1 MSNEF
6 YDYIAL
12 TVLTYF
18 QSQAEAISPGSR
30 YCLKLDTPDIVENV
44 YNSLSS
50 VLEKKSIKGSFDYH
64 GVYQTY
70 TLRLKENKELVIAAK
85 VGEITDD
92 FFTSLRNNDLTEN
105 CFPILIIT
113 HSTIDSITSGTA
125 DLSAKGMPFHAET
138 LIKGL
143 SKDIQETPFCLYDK
157 TLLETQLEEHVND
170 RFSEKS
176 SLLVYSDV
184 ITLVNKGRLD
194 QEDYYALGYFPDENV
209 SKYNKKDI
217 EENLKE
223 NRKYF
228 ELIDRAVKFK
238 NFSQIEELFNPKFVQ
253 KLQKSLDKQEH
264 WYCGVTIQDIREA
277 LLRQK
282 ETIVITPD
290 DIDIFFDIETDRLI
304 RNEDFFVKTDGETKA
319 KSRKL
324 NVLIFNSQA
333 KKQLIIEVRLQKKG
347 QLKKSDVDGQ
357 GLEVAVSSWAIKATI
372 EPNGV
377 TFGSIIIKDPGNSKK
392 SHQIKIAVLDIDKHI
407 LREVRTIFSIGF
419 RGRKIEKSKIV
430 LKGVS
435 ETLTL
440 NSVAP
445 TISKGS
451 LADGA
456 TYNVSKDQ
464 GLHLQI
470 EDSSFDSNTG
480 SADFTLKI
488 GSLILPMELE
498 SEKSRPNVLTGIKAF
513 LLKHKKQ
520 ESIEY
525 AENRLITGTDA
536 YTPSDDFKQSLVIEN
551 FIVKNG
557 SFAVK
562 EDINGL
568 ENRELELPENV
579 KQAYHNLIE
588 ELRKAK
594 TLPSLASLKGC
605 IKGAA
610 EVYLATVLST
620 LKQFKEGQTLS
631 TELCNLLCIGSVITR
646 QGLRLSP
653 LHPLNIAYQLELMKE
668 EGLGDLKEYMV
679 EKLTCINLLPY
690 LRPFNNQLC
699 HAVYHS
705 HSPEWL
711 DYIPISEKSFSGG
724 KNFVP
729 KLVKKKITDYLENFK
744 FLFDDVSNPLIKL
757 NLVGMGDCAD
767 VLSGITEYYKQ
778 EISDETAPEDLK
790 SFEINIYEEEG
801 IGFNQFSILSSPRKL
816 KAYIGS
822 IVPKAE
828 LFNEMYTILT
838 SHIHCFFHSIE
849 EEQFAYAHI
858 CFYEMPNSG
867 QIGYSRMDN
876 INTGISLNG
885 LVSGVPSVL
894 DQEWHKTGFGTK
906 YAKENKLTKFAK
918 LLNAAQRVA
927 FTGSTFNFEEAIF
940 TQISQNNQDNLEKL
954 YKTSNWVVFVSPK
967 VDLSY
972 FYEGHSK
979 DLMIIHYS
987 DQFSSTSGY
996 DDITVTDKS
1005 GQYKE
1010 IIKEKFSQKG
1020 IKNID
1025 GDQISQLIR
1034 FFNSINGEW
1043 LLKLISSKAPSNNF
1057 SREKMSILS
1066 AIKLLMN
1073 YFSHSDILW
1082 VPLSLEELLRV
1093 SKGAGYRETE
1103 GLLSARN
1110 LGFQNGPTCDDLL
1123 MVGFYVQN
1131 GKVKLCLH
1139 PVEVKIGENHENVL
1153 SKAKLQAK
1161 ATYTGLMNALNP
1173 SENKDF
1179 LEHRLSRNF
1188 FAQQLI
1194 ANCEKLNIYSSL
1206 PGRSWKDILDT
1217 YRTQLLN
1224 DEYEIST
1231 SLEAKIGKATV
1242 VSFKFN
1248 AEKHLLAE
1256 GAIKQITIPEE
1267 RGFKLLIQ
1275 NDSEIKAYLEEVQDT
1290 FVLPLVDCK
1299 LSELP
1304 EISDIQ
1310 FDDSNFVAT
1319 NTQESDQESEN
1330 QRDGN
1335 GEEDDNVGK
1344 VPEGKGE
1351 GEEAKNDNPAEVIS
1365 DSPRS
1370 MRIRFGTDIA
1380 TGNPVN
1386 WYPNDTEMVFHTNTG
1401 IIGTMGTGKTQFT
1414 KSLVSQMIHNQADNF
1429 AGDPLGILIFDY
1441 KGDYNENNEDFFNAT
1456 QAKIFKPY
1464 HLPFNPFSL
1473 IRGKVTKPLLPK
1485 HVGNAFVTTLAR
1497 IYNLG
1502 AKQTN
1507 ALGQCIT
1514 EAYEL
1519 KGIFPG
1525 NPSTWDR
1532 EAPTF
1537 NTVYDCYLNNQ
1548 EIKKADSLA
1557 SVMTKLFDFEIFE
1570 PDPKRTKS
1578 LFEVLNGVVVIDMSG
1593 YDTDIQNLI
1602 VAITLDLFYA
1612 QMFTEGSSKLDNRY
1626 RQLTRMILVDEAD
1639 NFMSK
1644 GFPSLKKIMKEGR
1657 EFGVGVILS
1666 TQFLKHFGTSED
1678 DYSKYILTWVVHCVA
1693 DLKERDIDFIF
1704 KTEPKSQESAKLFN
1718 DVKALTKHHSIVK
1731 IGNNKP
1737 QYLKD
1742 FAFWEYLAEGAE
1754 KCDSTKG

>member
-6 YDYIAL
+6 YEYIAL
-12 TVLTYF
+12 TLLTYF
-18 QSQAEAISPGSR
+18 QSHAEAISPGSR

-44 YNSLSS
+44 YHSLSS
-50 VLEKKSIKGSFDYH
+50 VLEKKSIKGSFDFR

-105 CFPILIIT
+105 RFPILILT

-143 SKDIQETPFCLYDK
+143 SRNIQETPFCLYDK
-157 TLLETQLEEHVND
+157 TLLETQLKEHVND

-194 QEDYYALGYFPDENV
+194 QDDYYALGYFPDENFF
-209 SKYNKKDI
+209 KYNKKDI

-223 NRKYF
+223 NRNYF
-228 ELIDRAVKFK
+228 ELIDRAIKFK
-238 NFSQIEELFNPKFVQ
+238 NFSQIEELFNPKFVL
-253 KLQKSLDKQEH
+253 KLQKSLDKQKR
-264 WYCGVTIQDIREA
+264 WYRGVTIQDIREA

-282 ETIVITPD
+282 ETIEITPD
-290 DIDIFFDIETDRLI
+290 DVDVFFDIEIDPLI
-304 RNEDFFVKTDGETKA
+304 RNEDFFVKTDGDGKA
-319 KSRKL
+319 QSRKL

-333 KKQLIIEVRLQKKG
+333 KKQLTVEVRLQKNG

-357 GLEVAVSSWAIKATI
+357 GLEVAVSNRAIKATI
-372 EPNGV
+372 QPNGV
-377 TFGSIIIKDPGNSKK
+377 TFGSIIIKDPGNGKR

-407 LREVRTIFSIGF
+407 LREVRTAFSIGF

-440 NSVAP
+440 NSAAP
-445 TISKGS
+445 IIPKG
-451 LADGA
+451 LLVDGA

-464 GLHLQI
+464 GLHLQV
-470 EDSSFDSNTG
+470 EDSSFDPNTG

-488 GSLILPMELE
+488 GSLILPMELK

-525 AENRLITGTDA
+525 DENRLINGTDA
-536 YTPSDDFKQSLVIEN
+536 YVPYDDFRYSLVIEN

-562 EDINGL
+562 EGINGL
-568 ENRELELPENV
+568 ENSELELPEKV
-579 KQAYHNLIE
+579 KQSYYNLIE

-594 TLPSLASLKGC
+594 TLPSLAYLKGSLKE
-605 IKGAA
+605 AA
-610 EVYLATVLST
+610 EVYVATVLST
-620 LKQFKEGQTLS
+620 LEQFKEGQTLS
-631 TELCNLLCIGSVITR
+631 NELNNLLCIGSVITR
-646 QGLRLSP
+646 KGLRFSP
-653 LHPLNIAYQLELMKE
+653 LHPLNVAYQLELMKE
-668 EGLGDLKEYMV
+668 KGLGDIKEYMV

-690 LRPFNNQLC
+690 LRPFNDQLY

-711 DYIPISEKSFSGG
+711 AYIPILEKSFSGG
-724 KNFVP
+724 KNFIP

-767 VLSGITEYYKQ
+767 VLSGITKYYIQ
-778 EISDETAPEDLK
+778 EITDERAPEDLK

-801 IGFNQFSILSSPRKL
+801 IGLNQFSILSSPRKL
-816 KAYIGS
+816 KAYIRS

-828 LFNEMYTILT
+828 LRNEMYTILT

-849 EEQFAYAHI
+849 EEQFAYAHV

-867 QIGYSRMDN
+867 QIGYSRMNN

-894 DQEWHKTGFGTK
+894 DQDWHKTGFGTK
-906 YAKENKLTKFAK
+906 YAKENKLTKYAK

-927 FTGSTFNFEEAIF
+927 FTGSTFNSEEAIF
-940 TQISQNNQDNLEKL
+940 TQISQNNQSNLEKL
-954 YKTSNWVVFVSPK
+954 YKSSNWVVFVSPK

-1073 YFSHSDILW
+1073 YFSHPDILW

-1153 SKAKLQAK
+1153 SKAKSQAK
-1161 ATYTGLMNALNP
+1161 ATYMGLMNALNP

-1275 NDSEIKAYLEEVQDT
+1275 NDSEIKTYLEEVQDT

-1319 NTQESDQESEN
+1319 NTQESDQESED

-1335 GEEDDNVGK
+1335 GEEDDNVEK

-1365 DSPRS
+1365 ESPRS

-1380 TGNPVN
+1380 TGNPVD

-1429 AGDPLGILIFDY
+1429 SGDPLGILIFDY
-1441 KGDYNENNEDFFNAT
+1441 KGDYNENKEDFFNAT
-1456 QAKIFKPY
+1456 HAKIFKPY

-1485 HVGNAFVTTLAR
+1485 HVGNAFVTTLAK

-1502 AKQTN
+1502 AKQKN

-1519 KGIFPG
+1519 KGISPG
-1525 NPSTWDR
+1525 NPSTWDE

-1548 EIKKADSLA
+1548 EIKKTDSLA

-1578 LFEVLNGVVVIDMSG
+1578 LFEVLNGVVVIDLSG

-1612 QMFTEGSSKLDNRY
+1612 QMFTEGASKLDNRY

-1666 TQFLKHFGTSED
+1666 TQSLKHFGTSED
-1678 DYSKYILTWVVHCVA
+1678 DYSKYILTWVVHCVS

-1704 KTEPKSQESAKLFN
+1704 KTEAKSQESVKLFN
-1718 DVKALTKHHSIVK
+1718 DVKALAKHHSIVK
-1731 IGNNKP
+1731 IGNNKL

-1754 KCDSTKG
+1754 KCDSTKD

>member
-6 YDYIAL
+6 YEYIAL
-12 TVLTYF
+12 TLLTYF

-30 YCLKLDTPDIVENV
+30 YCLKLDTPDLVENV
-44 YNSLSS
+44 YNALSS
-50 VLEKKSIKGSFDYH
+50 VLEKKSIKGSFDYN

-85 VGEITDD
+85 VGGITDD

-105 CFPILIIT
+105 RFPILIIT

-125 DLSAKGMPFHAET
+125 DLSAKGMPFHAQT
-138 LIKGL
+138 LIDEL
-143 SKDIQETPFCLYDK
+143 SNDIKETPFSLYDK
-157 TLLETQLEEHVND
+157 TLLETQLNEHASD

-184 ITLVNKGRLD
+184 ISLVNKGRIEQD
-194 QEDYYALGYFPDENV
+194 DYYTLGYFPDENAY
-209 SKYNKKDI
+209 KYNENDI
-217 EENLKE
+217 EDNLKR

-238 NFSQIEELFNPKFVQ
+238 NFSQMEELFNPKFIQ
-253 KLQKSLDKQEH
+253 RIQKSLDKQEH
-264 WYCGVTIQDIREA
+264 WYHGVTIQDIQEA
-277 LLRQK
+277 KLGQK
-282 ETIVITPD
+282 ETIEITPD
-290 DIDIFFDIETDRLI
+290 DVDVFFDIEIDRLI

-319 KSRKL
+319 QSRKL

-333 KKQLIIEVRLQKKG
+333 KKQLTVEVRLQKKG

-372 EPNGV
+372 QPNGV
-377 TFGSIIIKDPGNSKK
+377 TFGSIIIKDPGNGKRSR
-392 SHQIKIAVLDIDKHI
+392 QIKIAVLDIDKHI
-407 LREVRTIFSIGF
+407 LRELRTTFSIGF

-435 ETLTL
+435 EILTL
-440 NSVAP
+440 NSAAP
-445 TISKGS
+445 TITKEP

-456 TYNVSKDQ
+456 TYNLSKDQ
-464 GLHLQI
+464 GLCLHVG
-470 EDSSFDSNTG
+470 DSVFDPNTG

-488 GSLILPMELE
+488 GSLILPMELK
-498 SEKSRPNVLTGIKAF
+498 SEKSRPNGLTGIKAF
-513 LLKHKKQ
+513 LLKYKKQ

-525 AENRLITGTDA
+525 AENRLINGTDA
-536 YTPSDDFKQSLVIEN
+536 YIPFDDFKQSLKIEN
-551 FIVKNG
+551 FIVKNEY
-557 SFAVK
+557 FAIK
-562 EDINGL
+562 EGINGL
-568 ENRELELPENV
+568 ENNELQLPESV
-579 KQAYHNLIE
+579 KQQYHNLIE

-594 TLPSLASLKGC
+594 TLPSLAYLKGSLKV
-605 IKGAA
+605 AA
-610 EVYLATVLST
+610 EAYVAAVYST
-620 LKQFKEGQTLS
+620 LEQIKEGQTLS
-631 TELCNLLCIGSVITR
+631 NELNNLLCIGSVITR

-653 LHPLNIAYQLELMKE
+653 LHPLNVAYQLELLKE
-668 EGLGDLKEYMV
+668 ESLGELKEYMV
-679 EKLTCINLLPY
+679 EKLSCINLLPY
-690 LRPFNNQLC
+690 VRPFSDKLC
-699 HAVYHS
+699 QAVYHS

-767 VLSGITEYYKQ
+767 VLSGITKYYIQ
-778 EISDETAPEDLK
+778 EIADETAPEDLK
-790 SFEINIYEEEG
+790 SFEINIYEEG
-801 IGFNQFSILSSPRKL
+801 VGFNQFSILSSPRKL
-816 KAYIGS
+816 KAYIRS
-822 IVPKAE
+822 IVSKAE
-828 LFNEMYTILT
+828 LRNEMYTILT

-849 EEQFAYAHI
+849 EKQFAYAHI
-858 CFYEMPNSG
+858 CFYEMPNSE
-867 QIGYSRMDN
+867 QNGYSRMDN

-894 DQEWHKTGFGTK
+894 DQAWHKTGFGTK
-906 YAKENKLTKFAK
+906 YARENKLTKFAM
-918 LLNAAQRVA
+918 LLNAAQKVA
-927 FTGSTFNFEEAIF
+927 FTGSTFNSGEAIF
-940 TQISQNNQDNLEKL
+940 TQISQNNQGNLEKL

-972 FYEGHSK
+972 FHEGHSK

-1025 GDQISQLIR
+1025 GDRITQLIR

-1043 LLKLISSKAPSNNF
+1043 LLKLIASNAPHNNF

-1073 YFSHSDILW
+1073 YFSHPDILW

-1093 SKGAGYRETE
+1093 SRGAGYHESE

-1139 PVEVKIGENHENVL
+1139 PVEVKIGENAESVL
-1153 SKAKLQAK
+1153 NKAKKQAQS
-1161 ATYTGLMNALNP
+1161 TYTGLMNALNSP
-1173 SENKDF
+1173 ENKDS
-1179 LEHRLSRNF
+1179 LEHRLLRNF

-1194 ANCEKLNIYSSL
+1194 ASCEKLNIYSSL
-1206 PGRSWKDILDT
+1206 PGQSWKDILDI

-1231 SLEAKIGKATV
+1231 SLETVIGKATV

-1248 AEKHLLAE
+1248 AEKHLLDE

-1267 RGFKLLIQ
+1267 RGFKLLVQ
-1275 NDSEIKAYLEEVQDT
+1275 DDSEIKVYLEEVEDT
-1290 FVLPLVDCK
+1290 FVFPLADCK
-1299 LSELP
+1299 LSDLP
-1304 EISDIQ
+1304 EVSDIQ
-1310 FDDSNFVAT
+1310 FENSDSDIT
-1319 NTQESDQESEN
+1319 NTQESGQKLDD
-1330 QRDGN
+1330 RTDGDD
-1335 GEEDDNVGK
+1335 EEDDNAEK
-1344 VPEGKGE
+1344 VPEGKEE
-1351 GEEAKNDNPAEVIS
+1351 GEEAAENEKPSESVS
-1365 DSPRS
+1365 NTPRS

-1380 TGNPVN
+1380 TGKPVD

-1414 KSLVSQMIHNQADNF
+1414 KSLVSQLIDNQADNF
-1429 AGDPLGILIFDY
+1429 TGDPLGILIFDY
-1441 KGDYNENNEDFFNAT
+1441 KGDYNENEKNFLNAT
-1456 QAKIFKPY
+1456 KAKIFKPY

-1473 IRGKVTKPLLPK
+1473 IRGKITKPLLPK
-1485 HVGNAFVTTLAR
+1485 HVGNAFVTTLAK

-1519 KGIFPG
+1519 KGISPG

-1532 EAPTF
+1532 EVPTF
-1537 NTVYDCYLNNQ
+1537 NTVYDCYINNQ
-1548 EIKKADSLA
+1548 EIKKNDSLA
-1557 SVMTKLFDFEIFE
+1557 SAMKKLFEFEIFE
-1570 PDPKRTKS
+1570 SDPKQTKS
-1578 LFEVLNGVVVIDMSG
+1578 LFEVLNGVVVIDLSG
-1593 YDTDIQNLI
+1593 YDPDIKNLI

-1639 NFMSK
+1639 NFMSE

-1693 DLKERDIDFIF
+1693 DLKEREVDFIF
-1704 KTEPKSQESAKLFN
+1704 KTVAKSQESARLFN

-1737 QYLKD
+1737 QYMKD

-1754 KCDSTKG
+1754 KSDSTKD

>member
-6 YDYIAL
+6 YEYIAL
-12 TVLTYF
+12 TLLTYF

-30 YCLKLDTPDIVENV
+30 YCLKLDTPDLVENV
-44 YNSLSS
+44 YQSLSS

-70 TLRLKENKELVIAAK
+70 TLHLKENKELVIAAK

-105 CFPILIIT
+105 RFPILIIT
-113 HSTIDSITSGTA
+113 HSTIDSIASGTA
-125 DLSAKGMPFHAET
+125 DLSAKGMPFHAES
-138 LIKGL
+138 LIKEL
-143 SKDIQETPFCLYDK
+143 ENDIKETPFSLYDR
-157 TLLETQLEEHVND
+157 TLLKTQLTEHAND

-194 QEDYYALGYFPDENV
+194 QDDYYTLGYFPDENV

-238 NFSQIEELFNPKFVQ
+238 NFNQIEELFNPKFIQ

-264 WYCGVTIQDIREA
+264 WYHSVTIQDIREA
-277 LLRQK
+277 LFRHN
-282 ETIVITPD
+282 ETIEITPE
-290 DIDIFFDIETDRLI
+290 DIDIFFDIEIDRLI

-319 KSRKL
+319 QSRKL

-333 KKQLIIEVRLQKKG
+333 KKQLSVEVRLQKKS
-347 QLKKSDVDGQ
+347 QLKQSDVEGQ
-357 GLEVAVSSWAIKATI
+357 GLVVAVGSRAIKATI
-372 EPNGV
+372 QPNGV
-377 TFGSIIIKDPGNSKK
+377 TFGSIIIKDPGKGK
-392 SHQIKIAVLDIDKHI
+392 RSHQIKIAVLDIDKNI
-407 LREVRTIFSIGF
+407 LREIRTTFSIGF

-440 NSVAP
+440 NSAAP
-445 TISKGS
+445 TIPTEL
-451 LADGA
+451 LADGS

-464 GLHLQI
+464 GLHLQV
-470 EDSSFDSNTG
+470 EDSGFDPNTG

-488 GSLILPMELE
+488 GSLTLPMELK

-525 AENRLITGTDA
+525 AENRLINGTDA
-536 YTPSDDFKQSLVIEN
+536 YIPFDDFKHSLEIEN
-551 FIVKNG
+551 FIVKNEY
-557 SFAVK
+557 FAVK
-562 EDINGL
+562 EGINGL
-568 ENRELELPENV
+568 ENNELELPENV
-579 KQAYHNLIE
+579 KQLYRNLIKE
-588 ELRKAK
+588 FREAK
-594 TLPSLASLKGC
+594 TLPSLAYFKGSLKE
-605 IKGAA
+605 AA
-610 EVYLATVLST
+610 EAYVATVLSV
-620 LKQFKEGQTLS
+620 LEQIQEGQTLS
-631 TELCNLLCIGSVITR
+631 DELNNLLCIGSVITR

-653 LHPLNIAYQLELMKE
+653 LHPLNVAYQLELMKE

-690 LRPFNNQLC
+690 VRPFSDILC
-699 HAVYHS
+699 HAVHHS

-711 DYIPISEKSFSGG
+711 DYIPVSEKSFSGG
-724 KNFVP
+724 KSFVP

-757 NLVGMGDCAD
+757 NLVGMGDCSD
-767 VLSGITEYYKQ
+767 VLSGITKYYIQ
-778 EISDETAPEDLK
+778 EIGNETAPEDLK
-790 SFEINIYEEEG
+790 SFEINIYAEG

-816 KAYIGS
+816 KAYIRS

-828 LFNEMYTILT
+828 LRNEMYTILT
-838 SHIHCFFHSIE
+838 SHIHCFFHSIK

-858 CFYEMPNSG
+858 CFYEMPNSEK
-867 QIGYSRMDN
+867 IGYSRTDN

-894 DQEWHKTGFGTK
+894 DQAWHKTGFGTK
-906 YAKENKLTKFAK
+906 YAKENKLTKFAR
-918 LLNAAQRVA
+918 LLNAAQKIA
-927 FTGSTFNFEEAIF
+927 FTGNTFNAGEAIF
-940 TQISQNNQDNLEKL
+940 TQISQNNQANLEKL

-1010 IIKEKFSQKG
+1010 IIKEKLSQKG
-1020 IKNID
+1020 IKDID
-1025 GDQISQLIR
+1025 GDRISQLIR

-1043 LLKLISSKAPSNNF
+1043 LLKLIASNAPSNNF

-1073 YFSHSDILW
+1073 YFSHPDILW

-1093 SKGAGYRETE
+1093 SKGAGYHEAE

-1139 PVEVKIGENHENVL
+1139 PVEVKIGGNRENVL
-1153 SKAKLQAK
+1153 SKAKLQAR
-1161 ATYTGLMNALNP
+1161 ATYTGLMDALNP

-1194 ANCEKLNIYSSL
+1194 ASCEKLNIYSSL

-1231 SLEAKIGKATV
+1231 SLETVIGKATV

-1248 AEKHLLAE
+1248 AEKHLLDE

-1275 NDSEIKAYLEEVQDT
+1275 DDPEIKTYLEEVEDT
-1290 FVLPLVDCK
+1290 FVLPLADCK
-1299 LSELP
+1299 LSDLP
-1304 EISDIQ
+1304 KVSGVQFEDSDS
-1310 FDDSNFVAT
+1310 DAT
-1319 NTQESDQESEN
+1319 NTEEPDQESAD
-1330 QRDGN
+1330 QADGDEEEKDN
-1335 GEEDDNVGK
+1335 EKEASKEEEDA
-1344 VPEGKGE
+1344 E
-1351 GEEAKNDNPAEVIS
+1351 NDKSSEVTS
-1365 DSPRS
+1365 NAPRS

-1380 TGNPVN
+1380 TGHPID

-1414 KSLVSQMIHNQADNF
+1414 KSLVSQMIDNQSDNF
-1429 AGDPLGILIFDY
+1429 TGDPLGILIFDY
-1441 KGDYNENNEDFFNAT
+1441 KGDYNENKEDFFNAT
-1456 QAKIFKPY
+1456 KAKIFKPY

-1473 IRGKVTKPLLPK
+1473 IRGKILKPLLPK
-1485 HVGNAFVTTLAR
+1485 HVGNAFVTTLAK

-1502 AKQTN
+1502 AKQKH

-1519 KGIFPG
+1519 KGISPG
-1525 NPSTWDR
+1525 DPSTWDR

-1537 NTVYDCYLNNQ
+1537 KTVYDCYVNNE
-1548 EIKKADSLA
+1548 EIKKTDSLA
-1557 SVMTKLFDFEIFE
+1557 SAMTKLQEFEIFE
-1570 PDPKRTKS
+1570 SESKLTKS
-1578 LFEVLNGVVVIDMSG
+1578 LFDVLNGVVVIDLSG

-1612 QMFTEGSSKLDNRY
+1612 QMFTEGSCKLDNRY

-1639 NFMSK
+1639 NFMSE
-1644 GFPSLKKIMKEGR
+1644 GFPALKKIMKEGR

-1666 TQFLKHFGTSED
+1666 TQFLKHFGTSDD
-1678 DYSKYILTWVVHCVA
+1678 DYSKYILTWVVHGVS

-1704 KTEPKSQESAKLFN
+1704 KTEPKSQESTNLFN
-1718 DVKALTKHHSIVK
+1718 DVKDLTKHHSIVK
-1731 IGNNKP
+1731 IGNNKH
-1737 QYLKD
+1737 QYMKD
-1742 FAFWEYLAEGAE
+1742 FAFWEYLAEGTE
-1754 KCDSTKG
+1754 KSDSTKD